1 MKTVAVLVG
10 GMLSTTHIGRL
21 LPSVT
26 RDGLGPSMEAVG
38 PVETEKNSPQMNF
51 HFLFSSMNFPSVTKL
66 RKEI

>member
-38 PVETEKNSPQMNF
+38 PVLTDQGIRNKRMLASY
-51 HFLFSSMNFPSVTKL
+51 
-66 RKEI
+66 I

>member
-26 RDGLGPSMEAVG
+26 RIGLGPSMEALG
-38 PVETEKNSPQMNF
+38 PVGTEKIV
-51 HFLFSSMNFPSVTKL
+51 LK
-66 RKEI
+66 